1 MTTLEKVRTENA
13 HLFAEDEASEDERP
27 INKASEDNANPDYNF
42 NIEDDLGEDKLD
54 EVEAVQQMTKAE
66 ISRIENELLFSV

>member
-1 MTTLEKVRTENA
+1 MTTTLDKVRADNA

-27 INKASEDNANPDYNF
+27 LHKASEDNANPDYDF

-54 EVEAVQQMTKAE
+54 EVEAV
-66 ISRIENELLFSV
+66 